1 MTQDGLSVLVW
12 LMENLFKFFTSW
24 KIPGTGV
31 TPATWFI
38 FLLVAGIVFNFIKK
52 FLSQDMSGGD

>member
-1 MTQDGLSVLVW
+1 MTSDGLSILIW
-12 LMENLFKFFTSW
+12 LSENLFKFFTEW

-38 FLLVAGIVFNFIKK
+38 FLLVAGVVFKFLKK
-52 FLSQDMSGGD
+52 FLGQDMGGD